1 MNEVIEAG
9 RAACC
14 THRHGRCCRGAIRC
28 DGRETAG
35 VHRNSYRSELRPELQ
50 QEFCSCVQL
59 RRSCGA
65 AVIPWLYAS
74 GTGNLHAPGAGYPP
88 TQQCGA
94 MWRFLSCAAALVILV
109 ARWRGRSVARR
120 PEGRTARRVGVR
132 ICYVLGEAAS
142 GPAMANVYLE
152 HLRAL
157 MRRLRGSDITVLLL
171 APASTKIRASIDT
184 LAATVERG
192 QGSVRAA
199 QLAISWHRYEGSRLA
214 VLSHRV
220 YDWLQSQPAFE
231 IVVFGGAG
239 GAAYYSLVAR
249 AQGLALSGARV
260 ALVESLTRRLE
271 LDRRVGSGVSLL
283 ELEEDYMQRSASSL
297 ADALFVSAAA
307 LRSMQ
312 ARAWRLPLLVELW
325 GVLDGSHA
333 AWGGAPRRRPGAP
346 PEADSSR
353 RGSTGRCDAAC
364 CGQAC
369 ASPPV
374 RLLLRW
380 SLDYVHRN
388 AHSFGTRVLAVAP
401 SSDTP
406 DTTTPAAEAA
416 IRPGIVWSPLGVH
429 EPCAHESCAHR
440 SRDRKVGGDGGAV
453 AAGVRSTLHAPLV
466 SVCVVHHDRGELL
479 QQALQSV
486 RGQTLEP
493 GLVQVVLV
501 DDGSTS
507 TEALAALAAIDAWE
521 EFSSGRWLLLRRPSR
536 YLGAARNEAARH
548 AVAPFLV
555 FLDDDN
561 FLKPHALAT
570 LARSAE
576 LSHAHILTMVNE
588 KWPRAAAPPNADASS
603 ERWLPLGGA
612 AVVRGER
619 GRGGRRG
626 GGGVERA
633 QVSSLLAGGR
643 VPQLLR

>member
-1 MNEVIEAG
+1 M
-9 RAACC
+9 
-14 THRHGRCCRGAIRC
+14 
-28 DGRETAG
+28 
-35 VHRNSYRSELRPELQ
+35 
-50 QEFCSCVQL
+50 
-59 RRSCGA
+59 
-65 AVIPWLYAS
+65 
-74 GTGNLHAPGAGYPP
+74 
-88 TQQCGA
+88 
-94 MWRFLSCAAALVILV
+94 
-109 ARWRGRSVARR
+109 
-120 PEGRTARRVGVR
+120 
-132 ICYVLGEAAS
+132 
-142 GPAMANVYLE
+142 
-152 HLRAL
+152 
-157 MRRLRGSDITVLLL
+157 
-171 APASTKIRASIDT
+171 
-184 LAATVERG
+184 
-192 QGSVRAA
+192 RAA

-416 IRPGIVWSPLGVH
+416 VRPGIVWSPLGVH

-619 GRGGRRG
+619 EG
-626 GGGVERA
+626 GGEGGEAGEWSVRKCLPSSQVGVFRNCFGDANALVRRTTFEALGGFTEDSGVGHEDWELWVRAVLRGYHMLVVPEPLYWYRVLASGGMLAESLGSGAAARA
-633 QVSSLLAGGR
+633 QLRSNHARNIRPYLQRLAGW
-643 VPQLLR
+643 PEAQELLLLTEGLSSRSR

>member
-1 MNEVIEAG
+1 
-9 RAACC
+9 
-14 THRHGRCCRGAIRC
+14 
-28 DGRETAG
+28 
-35 VHRNSYRSELRPELQ
+35 
-50 QEFCSCVQL
+50 
-59 RRSCGA
+59 
-65 AVIPWLYAS
+65 
-74 GTGNLHAPGAGYPP
+74 
-88 TQQCGA
+88 
-94 MWRFLSCAAALVILV
+94 
-109 ARWRGRSVARR
+109 
-120 PEGRTARRVGVR
+120 
-132 ICYVLGEAAS
+132 
-142 GPAMANVYLE
+142 MANVYLE

-157 MRRLRGSDITVLLL
+157 MRLLRGSDITVLLL

-612 AVVRGER
+612 AVVGVFRNCFGDANALVRRTTFEALGGFTEDSGVGHEDWELWVRAVLRGYHILVVPEPLYWYR
-619 GRGGRRG
+619 VLASGGMLAESLG
-626 GGGVERA
+626 SGAAARA
-633 QVSSLLAGGR
+633 QLRSNHARNIRPYLQRLAGC
-643 VPQLLR
+643 PEAQELLLLTEGLSSRSR

>member
-1 MNEVIEAG
+1 MA
-9 RAACC
+9 
-14 THRHGRCCRGAIRC
+14 
-28 DGRETAG
+28 
-35 VHRNSYRSELRPELQ
+35 RSVGIPSRVSWRLPSSGQ
-50 QEFCSCVQL
+50 P
-59 RRSCGA
+59 CGLG
-65 AVIPWLYAS
+65 IPTDQP
-74 GTGNLHAPGAGYPP
+74 GIPAPAGYPK
-88 TQQCGA
+88 QWSA
-94 MWRFLSCAAALVILV
+94 MFWRFLSCAAALVILV
-109 ARWRGRSVARR
+109 ARWKGRSVARR

-142 GPAMANVYLE
+142 GPMASVYLE

-171 APASTKIRASIDT
+171 APASTKIRASIDA

-220 YDWLQSQPAFE
+220 YDWLRSQPAFE

-271 LDRRVGSGVSLL
+271 LDRRVGGGVSLL
-283 ELEEDYMQRSASSL
+283 ELEEDYMQRSASRPRGCAL
-297 ADALFVSAAA
+297 AVSAAA

-353 RGSTGRCDAAC
+353 RGSTGRCDAAAC

-388 AHSFGTRVLAVAP
+388 APRLARASSPLLPARIRQTRRPRRPRPPFGRVSFGLRSACTNRAHTSRARTGRVTARSVVMAVPIA
-401 SSDTP
+401 
-406 DTTTPAAEAA
+406 
-416 IRPGIVWSPLGVH
+416 
-429 EPCAHESCAHR
+429 
-440 SRDRKVGGDGGAV
+440 

-536 YLGAARNEAARH
+536 PHLRCRTQRGSASRGGSVSRLSRRRQLPEA
-548 AVAPFLV
+548 
-555 FLDDDN
+555 
-561 FLKPHALAT
+561 
-570 LARSAE
+570 
-576 LSHAHILTMVNE
+576 
-588 KWPRAAAPPNADASS
+588 PRACDTRALRRAKPCAHPYD
-603 ERWLPLGGA
+603 
-612 AVVRGER
+612 GE
-619 GRGGRRG
+619 
-626 GGGVERA
+626 
-633 QVSSLLAGGR
+633 
-643 VPQLLR
+643 